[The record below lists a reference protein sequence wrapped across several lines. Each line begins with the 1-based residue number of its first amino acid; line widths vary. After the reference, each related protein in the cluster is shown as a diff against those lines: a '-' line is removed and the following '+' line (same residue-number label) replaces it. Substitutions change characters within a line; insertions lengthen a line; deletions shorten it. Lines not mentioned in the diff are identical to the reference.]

1 MFHLEMSWLSSFLLA
16 TVLLFPAGD
25 AAMLG
30 AFYKAGECAP
40 PTFGRPRGC
49 ICTHAHTSP
58 LPSTAFVLLFSLLP
72 GIRLLPLQMVVMWS
86 TESSSSTVL
95 YGRFAYDLVM
105 KECRE
110 FTKGNLKD
118 LQYVHSGS
126 AGIGHSTTRLGLFF

>member
-1 MFHLEMSWLSSFLLA
+1 MAVVVLTGYSTVVSCRRCSNVGCVLQGGRVRSSDIWKATWLHLYA
-16 TVLLFPAGD
+16 
-25 AAMLG
+25 
-30 AFYKAGECAP
+30 CA
-40 PTFGRPRGC
+40 
-49 ICTHAHTSP
+49 HEP
-58 LPSTAFVLLFSLLP
+58 LPSTAFVCSSRSYLAYGYS
-72 GIRLLPLQMVVMWS
+72 PLQMVVMWS